1 MSIAGKGA
9 ECEMIDNIEYP
20 QDKEKNEYRYMS
32 PNWLDEIAKGLT
44 QGNEKHPGE
53 TWKTIPSDE
62 HLCRAMR
69 HINLYRMGDRSE
81 PHIVHASMRLMMAFE
96 TMEK

>member
-1 MSIAGKGA
+1 M
-9 ECEMIDNIEYP
+9 MDDIEYP

-32 PNWLDEIAKGLT
+32 ANWLDEIAKGLT
-44 QGNEKHPGE
+44 LGAEKHPGE
-53 TWKTIPSDE
+53 TWKNIPADE
-62 HLCRAMR
+62 HLSRAMR

-96 TMEK
+96 TVEK